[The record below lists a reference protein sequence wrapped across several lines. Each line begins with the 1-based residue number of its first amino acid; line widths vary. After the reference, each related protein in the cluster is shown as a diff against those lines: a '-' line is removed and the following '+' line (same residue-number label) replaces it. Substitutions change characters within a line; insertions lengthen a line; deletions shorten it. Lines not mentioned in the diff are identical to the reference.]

1 MQITDFMEF
10 LMDLWMQH
18 KNYEAK
24 VDKPFIHT
32 NLPKQGQNNQNFE
45 IRIYSSYGVWKTC
58 FNIAMSSDEGTF

>member
-45 IRIYSSYGVWKTC
+45 IRIYSSYGV
-58 FNIAMSSDEGTF
+58 